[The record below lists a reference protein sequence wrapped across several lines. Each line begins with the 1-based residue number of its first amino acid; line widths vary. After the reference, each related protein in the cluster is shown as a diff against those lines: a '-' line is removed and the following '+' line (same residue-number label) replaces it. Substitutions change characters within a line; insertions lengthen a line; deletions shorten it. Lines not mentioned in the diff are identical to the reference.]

1 VDGIPVF
8 AWNMVLDDGGDAT
21 KIPHDRHPDLR
32 AGIRGI
38 SEPDADGPNA
48 YNFNYVRTR

>member
-21 KIPHDRHPDLR
+21 KIPHDRHPDLL
-32 AGIRGI
+32 AGSAASASLTLTGRIH
-38 SEPDADGPNA
+38 
-48 YNFNYVRTR
+48 TTLTT